1 MTEPSR
7 PNPDVLLAELQREER
22 SAQRGQLKVFFG
34 MCPGV
39 GKTFAMLEAAQARRR
54 EGADVV
60 IGVVETHGRA
70 ETEALVA
77 GLPVIPRK
85 PLDYRGVTLA
95 EMDIDAIL
103 TRRPQLVLV
112 DELAHTNA
120 PGSRHPKRYQDVL
133 ELLDAGIDVY
143 STLNV
148 QHLESRNDLVQQF
161 TGVAVRETVPDSVLD
176 QADDIELIDITPD
189 GLRQRLA
196 EGRVY
201 LGERAGTASEN
212 FFREENLTALREMAL
227 RSATERVDRDLRD
240 VMRAKQLGGRA
251 SGQRLA
257 VAVGPSPFSAALIR
271 RTRRIASTMDAPWAA
286 IYVETSNPLD
296 EDAKLRL
303 TKNLSLARQLG
314 AEIVMTR
321 GDDLIAAILT
331 SAREQK
337 VTQLVVG
344 RPVGN
349 RLVEILRGGSLVSQ
363 LVRRG
368 SDIDIHVIRAEGSG
382 AGHAPS
388 VAQLLGVHLGR
399 DFVWG
404 AVTVAVVTVVSWF
417 LQSLTGYQAVG
428 ILYLLAVV
436 VLATL
441 LNRWA
446 VLFAAALSALL
457 WNFLFIPP
465 PFTFHIDSLQDRL
478 MFAMYFVVAVVVGRL
493 TGRLRSR
500 ESAERKRDQR
510 TQALNR
516 LLESVSASTT
526 LEDGLRR
533 AVTEVDTVFHAR
545 TAVLLMNADGGQL
558 EAGPHPVSS
567 FLPDAHEVAVATWA
581 FAKRQAAGR
590 FTDTLPNAVALYLPL
605 ETSNGALGVLGVNC
619 GERVTLTLDERELL
633 ETFAAQIAALVE
645 RYRLLD
651 GASAA
656 QLTAESERLHRT
668 LLDSVSHELKT
679 PLAVIAAA
687 TDGLDAQL
695 TDAGV
700 PLAQTFLDEIK
711 QANKR
716 LSRVVS
722 NLLDM
727 TRIETGRLPLNCEWC
742 EPAELLHL
750 AVEQVSNE
758 ISTERIHIH
767 ASADLPLVRLD
778 VGLLEQSLCN
788 LLNNAAAHSPAGST
802 IELTAQMEDKTL
814 VLSVTDHGVGLAPN
828 EEKKVFEKFYRGPHA
843 RPGGAG
849 LGLSIVQGFVK
860 AHNGTVS
867 AANNAGGGAT
877 FTIRLPVE
885 TDENRLDH

>member
-1 MTEPSR
+1 MTEPQR
-7 PNPDVLLAELQREER
+7 PNPDAILAEIQREER
-22 SAQRGQLKVFFG
+22 TATRGQLKIFFG

-39 GKTFAMLEAAQARRR
+39 GKTFAMLEAAQARKR
-54 EGADVV
+54 EAADVV
-60 IGVVETHGRA
+60 IGVVETHGRV
-70 ETEALVA
+70 ETEKLVA
-77 GLPVIPRK
+77 GLEVVARK
-85 PLDYRGVTLA
+85 QLDYRGVTVT

-103 TRRPQLVLV
+103 ARRPKLVLV

-133 ELLDAGIDVY
+133 ELLDAGIDVFT
-143 STLNV
+143 TLNV

-189 GLRQRLA
+189 GLRQRLT
-196 EGRVY
+196 EGKVY
-201 LGERAGTASEN
+201 FGERAATAAEN

-227 RSATERVDRDLRD
+227 RAATERVDRELRD
-240 VMRAKQLGGRA
+240 VMRTKRLGGHA

-271 RTRRIASTMDAPWAA
+271 RTRRIASTMDASWIA
-286 IYVETSNPLD
+286 IYVETSHPLD
-296 EDAKLRL
+296 EEAKLRL

-321 GDDLIAAILT
+321 GDDLVAAILAC
-331 SAREQK
+331 AREQK

-349 RLVEILRGGSLVSQ
+349 RLVEILRGGSPVSK

-368 SDIDIHVIRAEGSG
+368 GDIDIHVIRAEGG
-382 AGHAPS
+382 GGGRMRPI
-388 VAQLLGVHLGR
+388 AQLLGRHLGR
-399 DFVWG
+399 DFGWG
-404 AVTVAVVTVVSWF
+404 ALTVAAVTAVSWF
-417 LQSLTGYQAVG
+417 LQTLTGYQAIG
-428 ILYLLAVV
+428 ILYMLTVV

-446 VLFAAALSALL
+446 VLFAATLSALA
-457 WNFLFIPP
+457 WDFLFIPP
-465 PFTFHIDSLQDRL
+465 AFTFHINSVQDKM

-493 TGRLRSR
+493 TGRLRTR
-500 ESAERKRDQR
+500 EIAERKRDQR
-510 TQALNR
+510 SQALNR
-516 LLESVSASTT
+516 LLESVAASTS
-526 LEDGLRR
+526 LADGLRR
-533 AVTEVDTVFHAR
+533 AVTEVDAMLGAR
-545 TAVLLMNADGGQL
+545 TAVLLAGAENGKLD
-558 EAGPHPVSS
+558 AGPHPVST
-567 FLPDAHEVAVATWA
+567 FQPDEHEVAVATWA
-581 FAKRQAAGR
+581 FAKRQVAGR
-590 FTDTLPNAVALYLPL
+590 FTDTLPNAAALYLPL

-645 RYRLLD
+645 RYRLLEN
-651 GASAA
+651 ASAA
-656 QLTAESERLHRT
+656 RLTAESERLHRT

-679 PLAVIAAA
+679 PLAVIEAA
-687 TDGLDAQL
+687 TDGLDEQL

-716 LSRVVS
+716 LNRVVS

-727 TRIETGRLPLNCEWC
+727 TRIETGRLPLNLEWC
-742 EPAELLHL
+742 EPAELLNS
-750 AVEQVSNE
+750 AMEQVSNE
-758 ISTERIHIH
+758 ISAQRIRIN
-767 ASADLPLVRLD
+767 APADLPLVRLD
-778 VGLLEQSLCN
+778 VGLMEQSLCN
-788 LLNNAAAHSPAGST
+788 LLNNAAAYSPAGAP
-802 IELTAQMEDKTL
+802 IELAAHLEDKAL
-814 VLSVTDHGVGLAPN
+814 VLSVADHGVGLGPG

-860 AHNGTVS
+860 AHNGMIS
-867 AANNAGGGAT
+867 AENNVGGGAK
-877 FTIRLPVE
+877 FTLRLPVE
-885 TDENRLDH
+885 TAIKPT